1 VRAHANRFGGSHAQR
16 DIVHLTLI
24 ESALR
29 AGRASLARALA
40 EERIAVKPTNPFNWR
55 LAARALAA
63 AGRGEASRHALE
75 HAATA
80 AAAQRPTRLET
91 RSVAA

>member
-1 VRAHANRFGGSHAQR
+1 M
-16 DIVHLTLI
+16 HLTLI

-40 EERIAVKPTNPFNWR
+40 EERTAVKPTSPFNWR
-55 LAARALAA
+55 LAARALAV
-63 AGRGEASRHALE
+63 AGRGDASRQALE
-75 HAATA
+75 NAATA
-80 AAAQRPTRLET
+80 AAAQRPARLET